1 MGLFSKKPKLDNY
14 LVDANENVEKFT
26 VDGKTYDLERYVKFR
41 EADLRM
47 EFEGNPVKIGKN
59 QDKTKKAWL
68 KDKTDVIAYI
78 EFAIAKQLAEG
89 AEKCRVSAVD
99 VKNNTQ

>member
-1 MGLFSKKPKLDNY
+1 MGLFSKKPKLNSY
-14 LVDANENVEKFT
+14 EVSENDTVEKFV
-26 VDGKTYDLERYVKFR
+26 VDGKFYDLERYVKFR

-68 KDKTDVIAYI
+68 KDKQNPVAYI